1 MKKARKTRARRHST
15 VRGGGGSSESRIKEL
30 IAEATIDCYDR
41 EEQVSGFFT
50 MLEEHLEVPFETSV
64 LGLDVTVEEVALSD
78 AGVIA
83 AICRRGRFQQRISIL
98 DLPLPAPPP
107 KGAEWI
113 EAYRRWSGGT

>member
-1 MKKARKTRARRHST
+1 MKKARKAGAQRHETGSRARDL
-15 VRGGGGSSESRIKEL
+15 SESRLEEL
-30 IAEATIDCYDR
+30 IAEATIDCNDR

-50 MLEEHLEVPFETSV
+50 MLEDHLEVPFETSV
-64 LGLDVTVEEVALSD
+64 LGLDVTVEEIALSD

-83 AICRRGRFQQRISIL
+83 AICRRGRFRQRISIL

-113 EAYRRWSGGT
+113 EAYRRWSGGA